1 MGMHGH
7 AWGLCTTYIRL
18 VALVLHHARAGD
30 LDPCARAR
38 ATSIDGRI
46 DGCRSHRRWAHRWAS
61 IASSMG
67 ASMGVDGAS
76 MGRACA
82 THRDDDD
89 DDGRR
94 RATTTIDARGF
105 ADAATQTR
113 HTQAQRHTR
122 DTRDT
127 RDDDDDDD
135 DDLARTR
142 RGFGFGFGFDLID

>member
-7 AWGLCTTYIRL
+7 AWACMGPVYDLYTPRR
-18 VALVLHHARAGD
+18 ARPTPRARGRSGSV
-30 LDPCARAR
+30 RAR
-38 ATSIDGRI
+38 ACDV
-46 DGCRSHRRWAHRWAS
+46 DRWAHRWAS

-135 DDLARTR
+135 LARTR
-142 RGFGFGFGFDLID
+142 RGFGFGFGFGFDLID

>member
-7 AWGLCTTYIRL
+7 AWACMGMHGACVRPIYASSRSSYTTR
-18 VALVLHHARAGD
+18 ARAIWIR
-30 LDPCARAR
+30 ARAR
-38 ATSIDGRI
+38 VRRRSMGASMGVDRIVDGRI
-46 DGCRSHRRWAHRWAS
+46 DGRRW
-61 IASSMG
+61 
-67 ASMGVDGAS
+67 GVDGAS

-135 DDLARTR
+135 DLARTR